1 MYLSMHLSIP
11 YVMHT
16 EYFKN
21 IVKKRNLSSLKDSCL
36 QEYLDILLSLLLSRL
51 HHISFGSTCFFLLVF
66 LFMLSDPA
74 MSIQI

>member
-1 MYLSMHLSIP
+1 MHLSMHLSIP

-16 EYFKN
+16 EYLKN
-21 IVKKRNLSSLKDSCL
+21 VMKKKPGFLDSCL
-36 QEYLDILLSLLLSRL
+36 QEYLDILLTLLLSRL